1 MIRLGLCCMFQ
12 EQPIKFQTTT
22 ATSLAKMK
30 RDDALAKLNRLCLA
44 NAEALLAALHYCSEH
59 EIGCFRINSQIL
71 PIKTHPACGYQIS
84 DLPDGEEILRR
95 FQDCRTLA
103 ERHRLRTCFHP
114 DQFVV
119 LNSPRPDVVEK
130 SIQELE
136 YQAEV
141 AEWVG
146 ADVVNIH
153 VGGAYGNKS
162 QALADFSRNL
172 DRLSDRVRIRLT
184 IENDDQTYNPADL
197 LPVCHQSGVPL
208 VYDVHHHR
216 CHPDLFSV
224 EEATE
229 LAWGT
234 WNREPM
240 FHLSSPVNG
249 WDGPQPKHHHD
260 YIDVQD
266 FPDCWRQKTLTVE
279 VEAKAKELAVG
290 KLWAELTLRGTWFVY
305 IVRCADDSLYTGITK
320 DIPRRLTQHNAGT
333 ASRYTRSRLPVALV
347 YQEPQE
353 NQSLALKREAVIKK
367 FSRPQKELLIQ
378 SCRPF

>member
-224 EEATE
+224 E
-229 LAWGT
+229 
-234 WNREPM
+234 
-240 FHLSSPVNG
+240 
-249 WDGPQPKHHHD
+249 
-260 YIDVQD
+260 
-266 FPDCWRQKTLTVE
+266 
-279 VEAKAKELAVG
+279 AKAKELAVG